1 MLPISVCLPDLYES
15 TSDSW
20 WEATF
25 EFDLLT
31 HLMSWLLCTH
41 FQVLA

>member
-1 MLPISVCLPDLYES
+1 MLASSVCLPDLYEP

-31 HLMSWLLCTH
+31 RLIPWLLCTH
-41 FQVLA
+41 FQVSA